1 MQIHGPSNIHGP
13 QPINPPHRTQGA
25 APSEG
30 TTQTHQADQLDI
42 SREADLVSRA
52 RELPSV
58 RAERVA
64 SIRAEI
70 EAGTYETEQ
79 KLETAVGRLL
89 DELVG

>member
-1 MQIHGPSNIHGP
+1 MQIHGTSNIHGP

-25 APSEG
+25 APSSN
-30 TTQTHQADQLDI
+30 TTQAQQTDQLDI

-52 RELPSV
+52 REVPSV

-64 SIRAEI
+64 AIRAEI
-70 EAGTYETEQ
+70 QAGTYETEQ